1 MTDSQKFVD
10 ALKTVVRDG
19 AASDE
24 LSVLR
29 TPPGRRPASELVEQ
43 SAWYSSLDNVQK
55 RILSSIIL
63 DVAHAAVFGVLCV
76 LDGVRAI
83 ENNPDRGR
91 LQLYYVKKEKATL
104 LNPPEGEMLHDLL

>member
-1 MTDSQKFVD
+1 MDTQQFVD
-10 ALKTVVRDG
+10 LLRIVVRDG

-29 TPPGRRPASELVEQ
+29 APPGRKS
-43 SAWYSSLDNVQK
+43 SADLQERSKWYNSLQDDQK

-63 DVAHAAVFGVLCV
+63 DVADRTVFGILCV

-83 ENNPDRGR
+83 DDGRDKGR
-91 LQLYYVKKEKATL
+91 LELRYVRGNSTL
-104 LNPPEGEMLHDLL
+104 LNPPEGEMLHDLW